1 MVIRVELQ
9 ESLRPQAGH
18 LRRVRVNLV
27 FIMTDQQRADS
38 IGPDRHPCAGFPR
51 MEALGEESIR
61 CTQMFAS
68 AIPCV
73 PSRLSMLSGRHE
85 WMSRG
90 HGNARFA
97 LHNDRTWM
105 SELRE
110 NGFRCVSVG
119 KTHMVHAGSTHVQV
133 PVGASFGE
141 QGGWDHFHPAVSP
154 AREADYFDIAT
165 ATRGIDV
172 MRRLAR
178 SSSPFALFIGFHAPH
193 EPYVMP
199 ERFLGSVDPSA
210 VELPAART
218 DEEYDS
224 KSQAFRRRVEHFRGM
239 FGYVTDD
246 QVREGIA
253 AYHDLL
259 HMIDE
264 CVGRI
269 LDEID
274 ALGIRDDTAVVF
286 CSDHGDLLGE
296 HGIFNKAATF
306 YESEIRI
313 PLLLRIP
320 GRHEAATSFDGLAS
334 GVDIYPTVL
343 DALGVRSTA
352 SLPGRSILS
361 MNEGTTTRRS
371 SVTCTNTSGMMIR
384 TQDRKLWY
392 DAQDN
397 DGELYDLSE
406 DPLELLNLYSTDEH
420 RSTRSEMFETLI
432 RERMLSD
439 LAWARAEPEDH
450 RLLDELRTLGEP
462 EIV

>member
-1 MVIRVELQ
+1 M
-9 ESLRPQAGH
+9 
-18 LRRVRVNLV
+18 NLV

-38 IGPDRHPCAGFPR
+38 IGPGRHSCAGFPR
-51 MEALGEESIR
+51 MEALRDESIC
-61 CTQMFAS
+61 CTQAFAS

-73 PSRLSMLSGRHE
+73 PSRLSMLTGRHE

-90 HGNARFA
+90 HGNARFIDPDE
-97 LHNDRTWM
+97 LTWM

-110 NGFRCVSVG
+110 NGYRCVSVG

-133 PVGASFGE
+133 PVGESFGD
-141 QGGWDHFHPAVSP
+141 QSGWDHFHPAASP
-154 AREADYFDIAT
+154 AREEDYFDIAT

-178 SSSPFALFIGFHAPH
+178 SSEPFALFVGFHAPH

-199 ERFLGSVDPSA
+199 ERFLRRIDPSSVD
-210 VELPAART
+210 LPQARSS
-218 DEEYDS
+218 EEYDS
-224 KSQAFRRRVEHFRGM
+224 KSLAFRRRVEHFRSM
-239 FGYVTDD
+239 FGEVTDD
-246 QVREGIA
+246 QVRAGIA
-253 AYHDLL
+253 AHHDLL

-264 CVGRI
+264 CVGRL

-274 ALGIRDDTAVVF
+274 ALGIRDETTVVF

-306 YESEIRI
+306 YESEVRI
-313 PLLLRIP
+313 PLLLRVP
-320 GRHEAATSFDGLAS
+320 GRHEPESLFDGLAS
-334 GVDIYPTVL
+334 GVDLYPTIL
-343 DALGVRSTA
+343 DALGVKTTA

-361 MNEGTTTRRS
+361 MSEGKTTERS
-371 SVTCTNTSGMMIR
+371 SVTCTNTTGMMIR
-384 TQDRKLWY
+384 THDRKLWY
-392 DAQDN
+392 DASDN
-397 DGELYDLSE
+397 DGELYELAH
-406 DPLELLNLYSTDEH
+406 DPMELQNLFRTDGH
-420 RSTRSEMFETLI
+420 RAMRSEMFEALT

-439 LAWARAEPEDH
+439 LAWARPEPHDR